1 MMDSKKFILDMIR
14 ARGESDA
21 LDLRDRA
28 PDLDGTALIAEKEK
42 IPRFDSSKDYTAWT
56 AGAPVWE
63 EVDGER
69 QVYTLI
75 TPHNASH
82 YPGSSPSTLPAL
94 WSIRHTKDPAKAKAW
109 LAPNGISG
117 LYETD
122 ECCTQGG
129 HVWRDKQPSNA
140 FSPQAMPSYWEDLG
154 TVEEVQSQ

>member
-28 PDLDGTALIAEKEK
+28 PDLDGTAIIAEQEK
-42 IPRFDSSKDYTAWT
+42 IPRFDGSKDYTTWP

-122 ECCTQGG
+122 ERCTQGG
-129 HVWRDKQPSNA
+129 HVWRNKQAGNA
-140 FSPQAMPSYWEDLG
+140 FSPDAMPSYWEDLG
-154 TVEEVQSQ
+154 AVEEVQSQ